1 MNLLKFSIIL
11 FGKNF
16 ISVFLQKYILLLL
29 SGKQLA
35 PLYCF
40 IVQYFIAIFS
50 KWNLLYTM
58 LAEPY
63 YQFYQTAIIKCILQ
77 VTLTFWKR
85 NNEYVIVGRWI
96 QIILYNIKHHI
107 AINIKISM
115 SYMITNTNNIL
126 PRKMLM
132 ILRID
137 KENTS
142 IILLQYL
149 YSSWIVK
156 LFAKKTTIICLYVR
170 ENL

>member
-1 MNLLKFSIIL
+1 MNT
-11 FGKNF
+11 
-16 ISVFLQKYILLLL
+16 L
-29 SGKQLA
+29 SLA
-35 PLYCF
+35 D
-40 IVQYFIAIFS
+40 
-50 KWNLLYTM
+50 
-58 LAEPY
+58 
-63 YQFYQTAIIKCILQ
+63 
-77 VTLTFWKR
+77 
-85 NNEYVIVGRWI
+85 EYVFVLGDRWI

-149 YSSWIVK
+149 YSSWIVQ